1 MPNET
6 NEAAYRKHV
15 ATLDADQEARDAKV
29 EERALAMARKLSR
42 MGNAIS
48 ALARDLNRV
57 ATEDDARAVEEWAT
71 GHLPLEPLKDYLADD
86 VFWPLFEGLD

>member
-15 ATLDADQEARDAKV
+15 ATLDRDQEARDAVV

-71 GHLPLEPLKDYLADD
+71 GHPPFEPIADYLADE
-86 VFWPLFEGLD
+86 VFWPVLRGE

>member
-6 NEAAYRKHV
+6 NESAYRKHV
-15 ATLDADQEARDAKV
+15 ATLDAEQEARDAKV

-71 GHLPLEPLKDYLADD
+71 GHPPLEPLKDYLADE
-86 VFWPLFEGLD
+86 VFWPLFEGLE

>member
-48 ALARDLNRV
+48 ALARDMNRV
-57 ATEDDARAVEEWAT
+57 ASEDEAKRVEKWAL
-71 GHLPLEPLKDYLADD
+71 HHPPLEPIKDYLADD

>member
-15 ATLDADQEARDAKV
+15 ATLDREQEARDAVV

-57 ATEDDARAVEEWAT
+57 ATEEEAERVQKWAMN
-71 GHLPLEPLKDYLADD
+71 HAPLEPIADYLADE
-86 VFWPLFEGLD
+86 VFWPVLRGE